1 MGCSSEKTKDLVEED
16 NKSFP
21 VYRLSI
27 PITNEIDSMVAIDSK
42 NIILGAKDEFKSID
56 LNTSEISTISK
67 EIKDRIN
74 YLIKLSD
81 GKVVSGGQDANLKI
95 WDITKKE
102 CLYILKGHTSIIWD
116 IKLLN
121 GNQIIS
127 ACDDNTSKIWNL
139 KDKTRADLYKTRRH
153 TLIQI
158 IYVLY
163 IYLKI

>member
-1 MGCSSEKTKDLVEED
+1 M
-16 NKSFP
+16 
-21 VYRLSI
+21 I
-27 PITNEIDSMVAIDSK
+27 SK
-42 NIILGAKDEFKSID
+42 NNILVAKDELKSID
-56 LNTSEISTISK
+56 LNTSEISIILK

-74 YLIKLSD
+74 CLIKLPV

-102 CLYILKGHTSIIWD
+102 CLYTVKGHTSIICD

-139 KDKTRADLYKTRRH
+139 KDKTSEDLYKTRRH
-153 TLIQI
+153 TLLQI